1 MKIAILAFHF
11 PPDPAVGS
19 VRPASWARW
28 LSPHHEVVV
37 VTRDMAAAHE
47 PPCHG
52 YRVVRTRSPVV
63 SLISRLQERRVA
75 ARVRDAGT
83 TQPAPPPRPRR
94 PRQPTGAF
102 TYRMPC
108 LYDAWGPAAYRVL
121 HQERP
126 DVVIATHSPYI
137 SLLTAAGY
145 AARNQ
150 GVSCWLDYRDMWT
163 FGHASSG
170 IPAISLLE
178 QRLERWAIRQS
189 TIVTSCSEGFCA
201 RLAAA
206 VPGTTPRLIYNSPG
220 ERDRNPTSVPPV
232 SRRGR
237 VTVAYTGNLY
247 PWQDATPLWKMI
259 RELHETRRLSP
270 DDLQIDIVSR
280 LPGAIMQSAAAAG
293 VAQYVRYHGSVS
305 REQALAMQRAADV
318 LLLLDSRDPEADGVL
333 HAKVFEYLATDR
345 PILLLGSGASSELHR
360 MITAHGRL
368 LSIAELQAALEGH
381 RTVPAGMAVDYA
393 TIAKRQLTD
402 CLSLLEGHQ
411 HARAA

>member
-1 MKIAILAFHF
+1 
-11 PPDPAVGS
+11 
-19 VRPASWARW
+19 
-28 LSPHHEVVV
+28 
-37 VTRDMAAAHE
+37 
-47 PPCHG
+47 
-52 YRVVRTRSPVV
+52 
-63 SLISRLQERRVA
+63 
-75 ARVRDAGT
+75 
-83 TQPAPPPRPRR
+83 
-94 PRQPTGAF
+94 
-102 TYRMPC
+102 
-108 LYDAWGPAAYRVL
+108 
-121 HQERP
+121 
-126 DVVIATHSPYI
+126 
-137 SLLTAAGY
+137 
-145 AARNQ
+145 
-150 GVSCWLDYRDMWT
+150 
-163 FGHASSG
+163 
-170 IPAISLLE
+170 
-178 QRLERWAIRQS
+178 
-189 TIVTSCSEGFCA
+189 
-201 RLAAA
+201 
-206 VPGTTPRLIYNSPG
+206 
-220 ERDRNPTSVPPV
+220 
-232 SRRGR
+232 

-345 PILLLGSGASSELHR
+345 PILLLGSGTSSELHR

-368 LSIAELQAALEGH
+368 LSITELQAALEGH